1 MAIVT
6 LSACNTSLSQ
16 TLSSGNNSNLRDAS
30 FSSYLNSTEESFVR
44 KLAAESSGNLIPIMS
59 TEEKRT
65 HVGRI
70 KEEDEEIGVFGAE
83 KYFKG
88 GMDEDSPRT
97 ASMSARKYLYKNDE
111 RIDIDPKKNR
121 IQSATPSVQSESS
134 WNSQSALLQNGVRN
148 PSKGNTNK
156 ALGKKILAGLGC
168 SCSDKESVEVKEH
181 GTGEIS
187 FNKSA
192 TSNGLEGK
200 VTTREPRKA
209 GLDQHLVDAVQVHK
223 PRLEYKDKEE
233 MHCPKTEKLGAG
245 LNRENC
251 FTFPSSN
258 SGAGILPNKLQFQE
272 QEEEQPRKS
281 IDVFGSPV
289 MGRRNKSLGIERRL
303 TMLSWD
309 ATPRR
314 EEIEFSVPSR
324 RTYND
329 TDSDASS
336 DLFEIESIAGKANP
350 FLARQ
355 TTDVASGCATPTTCY
370 APSEASIEWSVVT
383 ASAADFSVM
392 SDCEELR
399 SRTMTSPRKL
409 DVSAIPYGKTK
420 SNKDM
425 QRRRSGI
432 LLGCKSQK
440 AVNVA
445 EDHAYRPNEKA
456 DVYPQ
461 TRHRSDSF
469 IPVTRKSE
477 IRSASFN
484 SKPGQHAFATQSP
497 RIPHLLYIQ

>member
-1 MAIVT
+1 MAVVT

-30 FSSYLNSTEESFVR
+30 FSSYLNGTEESFVR
-44 KLAAESSGNLIPIMS
+44 KFAAESSGNLIPIMS
-59 TEEKRT
+59 TEEQRT

-70 KEEDEEIGVFGAE
+70 KKEDEEIGVFGAE

-111 RIDIDPKKNR
+111 RIDIDPKKYR
-121 IQSATPSVQSESS
+121 IQSGTPSVQSESS
-134 WNSQSALLQNGVRN
+134 WNSQSLLLQNGVRN

-156 ALGKKILAGLGC
+156 ARGKKILAGLGC
-168 SCSDKESVEVKEH
+168 PCSDKESVEIKEH

-187 FNKSA
+187 SNKSA

-200 VTTREPRKA
+200 VNTREPKKT
-209 GLDQHLVDAVQVHK
+209 K
-223 PRLEYKDKEE
+223 PCLEYKDKEE

-251 FTFPSSN
+251 FAFPSLN
-258 SGAGILPNKLQFQE
+258 SGTAIQANKLQFQE

-309 ATPRR
+309 ATPRM
-314 EEIEFSVPSR
+314 EEIEFSLPSR

-336 DLFEIESIAGKANP
+336 DLFEIESIAGKSNP
-350 FLARQ
+350 FRARQ
-355 TTDVASGCATPTTCY
+355 TIDAASGCVTPTTCY

-392 SDCEELR
+392 SDCEEPR
-399 SRTMTSPRKL
+399 SRTTTSPRKL

-420 SNKDM
+420 SNKVM

-469 IPVTRKSE
+469 IPVTRFPSE
-477 IRSASFN
+477 ISSASFN
-484 SKPGQHAFATQSP
+484 SKPGQHAFATHSLPRSQSP
-497 RIPHLLYIQ
+497 RIPDL